1 MASSTDKTAR
11 RRVASSSIST
21 VVSMALVLFMLGC
34 LALIL
39 INSQKLSTYVK
50 ENIRFQIYLKEN
62 TREVDIIKL
71 KKILDAEAFTKSTR
85 YISKKEAARTLKKDL
100 GEDFVKFLGYNPLP
114 PSIDLDLKAQYAQ
127 PDSIAWIED
136 ELLQNPN
143 VKEVAYPPDLI
154 REVNRNVEKIT
165 IVMLGFSALLMVVA
179 IALINN
185 TIRLSIYSKRFLI
198 RSMQLVGATRS
209 FIQRPFLVKGLLQ
222 GLYASLIAILMITGV
237 IYLVKQQF
245 PAFFEIQDVQSFAML
260 FGIVVALGLSI
271 SGISTWLAVKKY
283 LRLKPEKLF

>member
-1 MASSTDKTAR
+1 MATAQDKTAQR
-11 RRVASSSIST
+11 RAATSTIST
-21 VVSMALVLFMLGC
+21 VVSMSLVLFMLGC

-50 ENIRFQIYLKEN
+50 ENIRFQIYLKDN

-71 KKILDAEAFTKSTR
+71 KKVLDAEPFARTTR
-85 YISKKEAARTLKKDL
+85 YISKKEAAQTLKKDL
-100 GEDFVKFLGYNPLP
+100 GEDFTEFLGYNPLP
-114 PSIDLDLKAQYAQ
+114 PSIDLDLKAEYAH
-127 PDSIAWIED
+127 PDSIAWIEEEVMKD
-136 ELLQNPN
+136 PN

-154 REVNRNVEKIT
+154 REVNQNVEKIT
-165 IVMLGFSALLMVVA
+165 IVMLSFSVLLMIVA

-209 FIQRPFLVKGLLQ
+209 FIQRPFIIKGLLQ
-222 GLYASLIAILMITGV
+222 GLYASFIAILLIMGV
-237 IYLVKQQF
+237 IYLIQQQF
-245 PAFFEIQDVQSFAML
+245 PAFFEVQDIQTFALL
-260 FGIVVALGLSI
+260 FGIVVALGLLI
-271 SGISTWLAVKKY
+271 SWISTWLAVKKY

>member
-1 MASSTDKTAR
+1 MATSTDKTAR

-21 VVSMALVLFMLGC
+21 VVSMSLVLFMLGC

-62 TREVDIIKL
+62 TREVDIIKM
-71 KKILDAEAFTKSTR
+71 KKILDGKRFTRSTR
-85 YISKKEAARTLKKDL
+85 YISKKEAAKTLREDL
-100 GEDFVKFLGYNPLP
+100 GEDFVEFLGYNPLP
-114 PSIDLDLKAQYAQ
+114 PSIDLDLKAPYAN

-136 ELLQNPN
+136 ELLEDPN

-198 RSMQLVGATRS
+198 RSMQLVGAKRS
-209 FIQRPFLVKGLLQ
+209 FIQRPFLIKGLLQ

-237 IYLVKQQF
+237 IYIVKQQF
-245 PAFFEIQDVQSFAML
+245 PAFFEIQDLRSFILL
-260 FGIVVALGLSI
+260 FAIVIALGLLI
-271 SGISTWLAVKKY
+271 SGTSTWLAVKKY

>member
-1 MASSTDKTAR
+1 MASSADKTAR
-11 RRVASSSIST
+11 RRVASSSVST
-21 VVSMALVLFMLGC
+21 VVSMSLVLFMLGC

-71 KKILDAEAFTKSTR
+71 KKILDAEAFTGSTD
-85 YISKKEAARTLKKDL
+85 YISKKEAAKTLKKDL
-100 GEDFVKFLGYNPLP
+100 GEDFVEFLGYNPLP
-114 PSIDLDLKAQYAQ
+114 PSIDLDLKAEYAH

-165 IVMLGFSALLMVVA
+165 IVMLGFSALLMIVA

-198 RSMQLVGATRS
+198 RSMQLVGATRG
-209 FIQRPFLVKGLLQ
+209 FIQRPFLVKGLMQ
-222 GLYASLIAILMITGV
+222 GLYASLIALLMITGV
-237 IYLVKQQF
+237 IYLVQQQF
-245 PAFFEIQDVQSFAML
+245 PAFFEVQDRQTFAML
-260 FGIVVALGLSI
+260 FGIVIVLGLLI
-271 SGISTWLAVKKY
+271 SGTSTWLAVKKY
-283 LRLKPEKLF
+283 LRIKPEKLF

>member
-1 MASSTDKTAR
+1 MASSADKTAR
-11 RRVASSSIST
+11 RRVASSSISP

-50 ENIRFQIYLKEN
+50 ENIRFQIYLKQD
-62 TREVDIIKL
+62 TREVDIRKL
-71 KKILDAEAFTKSTR
+71 RKILDSEAFTSSTR
-85 YISKKEAARTLKKDL
+85 YISKKEAADTLRKDL
-100 GEDFVKFLGYNPLP
+100 GEDFIEFLGYNPLP
-114 PSIDLDLKAQYAQ
+114 PSIDLDLKAEYAH

-165 IVMLGFSALLMVVA
+165 IVMLGFSGLLMIVA

-198 RSMQLVGATRS
+198 RSMQLVGATRG
-209 FIQRPFLVKGLLQ
+209 FIQRPFLIKGLMQ
-222 GLYASLIAILMITGV
+222 GLYASLIALLMITGV
-237 IYLVKQQF
+237 IYLVQQQF
-245 PAFFEIQDVQSFAML
+245 PAFFDVQDRQTFAML
-260 FGIVVALGLSI
+260 FGIVIALGLLI
-271 SGISTWLAVKKY
+271 SGISTWSAVKKY
-283 LRLKPEKLF
+283 LRMKPEKLF

>member
-1 MASSTDKTAR
+1 MATGTDRTAR

-34 LALIL
+34 LTLIL

-50 ENIRFQIYLKEN
+50 ENIRFQVYLKKN
-62 TREVDIIKL
+62 TRKVDIIKL
-71 KKILDAEAFTKSTR
+71 KKILDAEEFTRSTR
-85 YISKKEAARTLKKDL
+85 YISKKEAAKTLKKDL
-100 GEDFVKFLGYNPLP
+100 GEDFIKFLGYNPLP
-114 PSIDLDLKAQYAQ
+114 PSIDLDLKAEYAH
-127 PDSIAWIED
+127 PDSISWIED

-165 IVMLGFSALLMVVA
+165 LVMLSFSALLMVVA

-198 RSMQLVGATRS
+198 RSMQLVGATRG
-209 FIQRPFLVKGLLQ
+209 FIQRPFLIKGLLQ
-222 GLYASLIAILMITGV
+222 GLYASFIAILMITGV
-237 IYLVKQQF
+237 IYFVREQF
-245 PAFFEIQDVQSFAML
+245 SAFFEVQDIRSFALL
-260 FGIVVALGLSI
+260 FGIVILLGLLI

>member
-1 MASSTDKTAR
+1 MATAQDKTAQR
-11 RRVASSSIST
+11 RAATSTIST
-21 VVSMALVLFMLGC
+21 VVSMSLVLFMLGC

-71 KKILDAEAFTKSTR
+71 KKVLDAEPFARTTR
-85 YISKKEAARTLKKDL
+85 YISKKEAAQTLKKDL
-100 GEDFVKFLGYNPLP
+100 GEDFTDFLGYNPLP
-114 PSIDLDLKAQYAQ
+114 PSIDLDLKAEYAH
-127 PDSIAWIED
+127 PDSIAWIEEEVMKD
-136 ELLQNPN
+136 PN

-154 REVNRNVEKIT
+154 REVNQNVEKIT
-165 IVMLGFSALLMVVA
+165 IVMLSFSILLMVVA

-209 FIQRPFLVKGLLQ
+209 FIQRPFIIKGLLQ
-222 GLYASLIAILMITGV
+222 GLYASFIAILLIMGV
-237 IYLVKQQF
+237 IYLIQQQF
-245 PAFFEIQDVQSFAML
+245 PAFFEVQDIQTFALL
-260 FGIVVALGLSI
+260 FGIVVALGLLI
-271 SGISTWLAVKKY
+271 SWISTWLAVKKY

>member
-1 MASSTDKTAR
+1 MASSVDKTAR

-21 VVSMALVLFMLGC
+21 VVSMSLVLFMLGC
-34 LALIL
+34 LSLIL

-50 ENIRFQIYLKEN
+50 ENIRFQVYLKEN

-71 KKILDAEAFTKSTR
+71 KKVLDAKDFTRSTR
-85 YISKKEAARTLKKDL
+85 YISKKEAAKTLKKDL
-100 GEDFVKFLGYNPLP
+100 GENFVEFLGYNPLP
-114 PSIDLDLKAQYAQ
+114 PSIDLDLEARYAE
-127 PDSIAWIED
+127 PDSISWIED
-136 ELLQNPN
+136 ELLQDPN

-165 IVMLGFSALLMVVA
+165 IVMLGFSTLLMVVA

-209 FIQRPFLVKGLLQ
+209 FIQRPFIIKGLLQ
-222 GLYASLIAILMITGV
+222 GLYASFIAILLIVGV
-237 IYLVKQQF
+237 IYLVQKQF
-245 PAFFEIQDVQSFAML
+245 PAFFEIQDLQSFAML
-260 FGIVVALGLSI
+260 FGIVVTLGLLI
-271 SGISTWLAVKKY
+271 SWISTWLAVKKY

>member
-1 MASSTDKTAR
+1 MATAQDKTAQR
-11 RRVASSSIST
+11 RAATSTIST
-21 VVSMALVLFMLGC
+21 VVSMSLVLFMLGC

-71 KKILDAEAFTKSTR
+71 KKVLDAEPFARTTR
-85 YISKKEAARTLKKDL
+85 YISKKEAAQTLKKDL
-100 GEDFVKFLGYNPLP
+100 GEDFTEFLGYNPLP
-114 PSIDLDLKAQYAQ
+114 PSIDLDLKAEYAH
-127 PDSIAWIED
+127 PDSIAWIEEEVMKD
-136 ELLQNPN
+136 PN

-154 REVNRNVEKIT
+154 REVNQNVEKIT
-165 IVMLGFSALLMVVA
+165 IVMLSFSVLLMIVA

-209 FIQRPFLVKGLLQ
+209 FIQRPFIIKGLLQ
-222 GLYASLIAILMITGV
+222 GLYASFIAILLIMGV
-237 IYLVKQQF
+237 IYLIQQQF
-245 PAFFEIQDVQSFAML
+245 PAFFEVQDIQTFALL
-260 FGIVVALGLSI
+260 FGIVVALGLLI
-271 SGISTWLAVKKY
+271 SWISTWLAVKKY

>member
-1 MASSTDKTAR
+1 MASSVDKTAK

-21 VVSMALVLFMLGC
+21 VVSMSLVLFMLGC
-34 LALIL
+34 LSLIL

-50 ENIRFQIYLKEN
+50 ENIRFQVYLKEN

-71 KKILDAEAFTKSTR
+71 KKILDAKAFTRATR
-85 YISKKEAARTLKKDL
+85 YISKKEAAKTLRKDL
-100 GEDFVKFLGYNPLP
+100 GEDFVEFLGYNPLP
-114 PSIDLDLKAQYAQ
+114 PSIDLDLKARYAQ

-165 IVMLGFSALLMVVA
+165 VVMLGFSILLMVVA

-209 FIQRPFLVKGLLQ
+209 FIQRPFIIKGLLQ
-222 GLYASLIAILMITGV
+222 GLYASFIAILLIVGV
-237 IYLVKQQF
+237 IYLVQKQF
-245 PAFFEIQDVQSFAML
+245 PAFFEIQDVRSFAML
-260 FGIVVALGLSI
+260 FGIVVALGLLI
-271 SGISTWLAVKKY
+271 SWISTWLAVKKY

>member
-1 MASSTDKTAR
+1 MATSTDKTAR

-71 KKILDAEAFTKSTR
+71 KKILDGESFTRSTR
-85 YISKKEAARTLKKDL
+85 YISKEEAAQTLRKDL

-114 PSIDLDLKAQYAQ
+114 PSIDLDLRARYAH
-127 PDSIAWIED
+127 PDSIAWIEA
-136 ELLQNPN
+136 ELLENPN
-143 VKEVAYPPDLI
+143 VQEVAYPPDLI

-198 RSMQLVGATRS
+198 RSMQLVGAKRS
-209 FIQRPFLVKGLLQ
+209 FIQKPFLIKGMLQ
-222 GLYASLIAILMITGV
+222 GFYASLIAILMITGV

-245 PAFFEIQDVQSFAML
+245 PAFFEIQDLRSFALL
-260 FGIVVALGLSI
+260 FAIVIALGLLI
-271 SGISTWLAVKKY
+271 SGTSTWLAVKKY